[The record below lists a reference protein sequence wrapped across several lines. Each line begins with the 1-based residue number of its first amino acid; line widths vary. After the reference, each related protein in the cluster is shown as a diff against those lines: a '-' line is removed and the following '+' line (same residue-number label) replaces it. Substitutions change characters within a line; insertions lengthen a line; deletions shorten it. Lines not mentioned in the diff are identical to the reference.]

1 MLQTETIDETIG
13 QIERL
18 YRTLTGREAPPGG
31 EQPYAAIPPERAPE
45 EHVGEQLDRLV
56 ESLGELSG
64 RRSALAPWT
73 PPVSV
78 WETPKEVLILVD
90 LPGVTREAVKL
101 HVTQGMLEV
110 TGERVARPASATDSA
125 KLVYL
130 EHGKGTF
137 RRVMPLPPGVAVD
150 ELQAQ
155 MKDGVL
161 EVRMPRA
168 AAASSAKT
176 VPVS

>member
-1 MLQTETIDETIG
+1 MLQTEPIDETIG

-18 YRTLTGREAPPGG
+18 YRTLTGREVPPSSG

-64 RRSALAPWT
+64 RRSAFAPWT

-78 WETPKEVLILVD
+78 WETPKDVLILVD
-90 LPGVTREAVKL
+90 LPGISREAVKL

-110 TGERVARPASATDSA
+110 TGERVARPANATDNA
-125 KLVYL
+125 KLVYI

-168 AAASSAKT
+168 DTASSAKT
-176 VPVS
+176 V